1 MGKWTF
7 DQEVSRRELVR
18 MIVLHELP
26 FSTVEYDGFQ
36 KFVSSLNPLFRMIST
51 STMRNDCMKMFEDQK
66 NVLKEELKMF
76 KIKDVPYHGFMDIQP
91 YFEIHVHHMSLH

>member
-18 MIVLHELP
+18 MIVLHELS

-76 KIKDVPYHGFMDIQP
+76 KIKDVPYNGFMGIQP